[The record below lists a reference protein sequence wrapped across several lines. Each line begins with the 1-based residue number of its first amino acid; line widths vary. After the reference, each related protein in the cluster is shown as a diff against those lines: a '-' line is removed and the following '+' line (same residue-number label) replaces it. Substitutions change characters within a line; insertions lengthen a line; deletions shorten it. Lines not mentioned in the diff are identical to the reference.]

1 MKSIPTSK
9 FFGLNKAK
17 YYIGAWLRTGV
28 VGRFVWG
35 VPEVPQTAN
44 LTILDAVGVI
54 EGSVA
59 ERVRLSREYTKRVKS
74 KLLKDL
80 KQACSIAR
88 EDL

>member
-1 MKSIPTSK
+1 MKSITTSK
-9 FFGLNKAK
+9 FYGLTKAK

-35 VPEVPQTAN
+35 VPEIEQTAN

-59 ERVRLSREYTKRVKS
+59 ERVRLSREYSKRVKS

-80 KQACSIAR
+80 KQACKVAR